1 MDIQGPYD
9 GNLIEKA
16 TYKEYQEGFN
26 CIKGSRKLK
35 KKIQNFKMPAPK
47 NIFMIF

>member
-9 GNLIEKA
+9 GKLIEIA

-35 KKIQNFKMPAPK
+35 NKYNILKCKHLKIYS
-47 NIFMIF
+47 

>member
-9 GNLIEKA
+9 GKLIEKA

-35 KKIQNFKMPAPK
+35 KIQYFKMPAPT
-47 NIFMIF
+47 NIFMNF

>member
-35 KKIQNFKMPAPK
+35 KKY
-47 NIFMIF
+47 NILKCQHLKIYS